1 MHALNTIKDPVQVR
15 RRALLTRGVVLAVA
29 GPVLPAV
36 PLAAPAAPRRL
47 ISVGGSL
54 TEIVHAIGA
63 QAQLV
68 AVDTTSD
75 RRAADGSQL
84 PDVGYARALSAEGLL
99 ALRPDRVVATRDAG
113 PPHVLE
119 RLRQAG
125 VGLVTVTAEP
135 TVAAVGERIAAV
147 GHACGREAQARELQ
161 ARFEQQ
167 WRATE
172 LLISQRGGVRPRV
185 LFLLAHASRQQI
197 MVSGRGTAAH
207 TVIELAGGQSALAE
221 AFEGYRPITPEAVLL
236 ARPDVLLVTDQG
248 LSAQGGIEA
257 LIGLPGMA
265 RTPAARER
273 RVVSRDA
280 VALLGFG
287 HRLPDVVASL
297 HKALH
302 AGTVA

>member
-1 MHALNTIKDPVQVR
+1 MHAVNPYLNPEQAR
-15 RRALLTRGVVLAVA
+15 RRALLSRGVALAVA

-36 PLAAPAAPRRL
+36 PLAAPAEPRRL

-63 QAQLV
+63 QGQLV
-68 AVDTTSD
+68 AVDSTSD
-75 RRAADGSQL
+75 RRAVDGSLL
-84 PDVGYARALSAEGLL
+84 PDVGYSRSLSAEGLL
-99 ALRPDRVVATRDAG
+99 ALRPDRVLTTQEAG

-125 VGLVTVTAEP
+125 VSVVSVTAEP
-135 TVAAVGERIAAV
+135 TVPAARERIAAV
-147 GHACGREAQARELQ
+147 GHACHRQTQAAALQ
-161 ARFEQQ
+161 ARFDQQ
-167 WRATE
+167 WRATQHV
-172 LLISQRGGVRPRV
+172 IGQQAGPRPRV

-207 TVIELAGGQSALAE
+207 AMIELAGGQSALGE

-248 LSAQGGIEA
+248 LNAQGGIESLLA
-257 LIGLPGMA
+257 LPGMA
-265 RTPAARER
+265 RTVAGRER
-273 RVVSRDA
+273 RIISREA

-287 HRLPDVVASL
+287 YRLPEVVASL
-297 HKALH
+297 HRALYQGI
-302 AGTVA
+302 AA